1 MLRRDVQCGI
11 RQNFDIALTGF
22 RKLDDPSGDHFVSEV
37 DAPGFFPFVGNP
49 TCGPHVRHS
58 GAELEAGE
66 VLAATLAARMKYPC
80 FGNSVRALSV
90 SACMG
95 GPATRQG
102 GTP

>member
-1 MLRRDVQCGI
+1 MGIMLRMRTLPAG
-11 RQNFDIALTGF
+11 FIAPTT
-22 RKLDDPSGDHFVSEV
+22 RRRSGGGSFVN

-49 TCGPHVRHS
+49 ACGPHVRHS